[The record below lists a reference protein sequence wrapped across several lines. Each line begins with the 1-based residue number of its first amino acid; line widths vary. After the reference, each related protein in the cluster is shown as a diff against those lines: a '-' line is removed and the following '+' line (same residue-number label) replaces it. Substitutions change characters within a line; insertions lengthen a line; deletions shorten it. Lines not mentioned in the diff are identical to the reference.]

1 MAKKQKSEEKKE
13 KKKKNLQQSKTSRC
27 AAVKMIPHTNF
38 IPFGIK
44 CEALDPLRG
53 QVFPIFLLDRE
64 EKENYVAR
72 WKIWGAKRFII
83 LQLNFIGNSEKSVL
97 VLLYENLLCC
107 LVAVLRALQEGKI
120 KRIVPSA

>member
-1 MAKKQKSEEKKE
+1 M
-13 KKKKNLQQSKTSRC
+13 
-27 AAVKMIPHTNF
+27 
-38 IPFGIK
+38 
-44 CEALDPLRG
+44 
-53 QVFPIFLLDRE
+53 FPIFLLDRE

-107 LVAVLRALQEGKI
+107 LVAVLRALQGKI